1 MFIFVFLVF
10 LVFKK
15 KTLSSRKNE
24 KDAVFSIL
32 FLSLFAERQGFEPWD
47 QQAGQRFSRPP
58 RSTTPASLLGRL
70 PLAENGCKI
79 TNKNPHGKIFL
90 SKKRQPFLQPFDIKR
105 NNASAFQTPIRRPIP
120 PSRPFPPPLPTVFC
134 RDAAC
139 RVSVTTDPSV
149 ETQRAASPRQQRIQ
163 GDGACPVS
171 TGEDVYRETQH
182 AASLQNGNAAP
193 CHIKIFVTNP
203 CSTGSKLGTSHM
215 VLI

>member
-1 MFIFVFLVF
+1 
-10 LVFKK
+10 
-15 KTLSSRKNE
+15 
-24 KDAVFSIL
+24 
-32 FLSLFAERQGFEPWD
+32 
-47 QQAGQRFSRPP
+47 
-58 RSTTPASLLGRL
+58 
-70 PLAENGCKI
+70 
-79 TNKNPHGKIFL
+79 
-90 SKKRQPFLQPFDIKR
+90 LQPFDIKW

-182 AASLQNGNAAP
+182 AASLQAGTERKRLPGDAARCVSTGDNGTQTPTGRRSTLRFYRRQWHANIYRETQHAASLQNGNAAP

-203 CSTGSKLGTSHM
+203 CSTGSKLGTRHI
-215 VLI
+215 VFI

>member
-1 MFIFVFLVF
+1 MLFIVGLFFFLCDLNPSWFWRFLVF
-10 LVFKK
+10 EK
-15 KTLSSRKNE
+15 
-24 KDAVFSIL
+24 KDADFQHPFLL
-32 FLSLFAERQGFEPWD
+32 FFAERQGFEPWD

-90 SKKRQPFLQPFDIKR
+90 SKKRRRHLQSFDIKR

-139 RVSVTTDPSV
+139 CVSATTDPSV
-149 ETQRAASPRQQRIQ
+149 ETQRAAYP
-163 GDGACPVS
+163 
-171 TGEDVYRETQH
+171 
-182 AASLQNGNAAP
+182 
-193 CHIKIFVTNP
+193 
-203 CSTGSKLGTSHM
+203 
-215 VLI
+215 